1 MRTGI
6 VIILLSLIALAFF
19 NPGMDDFRVFVQ
31 QQSEGLI
38 RQEAGD
44 GPLADLLAGAGG
56 RFAAGH
62 VERIT
67 DRTNYVIFSTYTI
80 DLDGAER
87 DEEDWRF
94 LGIAGQFI
102 ETRRPQSFQQR

>member
-6 VIILLSLIALAFF
+6 VIVVLAVIALAIF
-19 NPGMDDFRVFVQ
+19 NPGMDDFRVFVG

-38 RQEAGD
+38 RQEAGE
-44 GPLADLLAGAGG
+44 GPLADFLAGVGG
-56 RFAAGH
+56 RFAADR
-62 VERIT
+62 VDRIT

-80 DLDGAER
+80 DFDGADR
-87 DEEDWRF
+87 AEEEWRF

-102 ETRRPQSFQQR
+102 ETNRPQSLQQ